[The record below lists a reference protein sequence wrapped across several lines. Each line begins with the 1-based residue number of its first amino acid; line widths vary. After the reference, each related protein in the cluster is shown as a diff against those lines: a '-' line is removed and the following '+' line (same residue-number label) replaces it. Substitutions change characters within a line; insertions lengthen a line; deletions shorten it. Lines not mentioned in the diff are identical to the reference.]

1 MLPVAVLLWL
11 ATRRPG
17 RRTTGIQGGPSL
29 ESLLAA
35 PSSRLCGIRLTQVI
49 ELDDDIIVGYHR
61 GVEGRTASHCPAHE
75 PLEPDPRD
83 GQLVLH
89 GIVRD
94 SRSMQLLQ
102 QWHADQTPLTTA
114 VSADRRF
121 VAITDRRSRWAVVA
135 EHS

>member
-1 MLPVAVLLWL
+1 MSASKARPRAS
-11 ATRRPG
+11 RRVSAAD
-17 RRTTGIQGGPSL
+17 GGSG
-29 ESLLAA
+29 S
-35 PSSRLCGIRLTQVI
+35 
-49 ELDDDIIVGYHR
+49 H
-61 GVEGRTASHCPAHE
+61 GRTASHCPAHE

-102 QWHADQTPLTTA
+102 QWHANQTPLTTA